1 MKKALIIAAGTVE
14 SVDCSGA
21 DCIIAA
27 DGGYDAAERL
37 GIKCDLFVGDMDS
50 VKTKVG
56 CETVLLNAEKDFTD
70 TECAIEEAVLRGYK
84 RIDIYGATGT
94 RLDHTLANIFMM
106 KKYLERGIDIRIID
120 EHNKM
125 RAIKGEN
132 VFHGIAGKTVSF
144 IPADSVVSGVTLE
157 GVKYPLFERDIEI
170 GTTLTVSN
178 IALSDPVTVRI
189 KKGTLIMILTKD

>member
-21 DCIIAA
+21 NYIIAA

-37 GIKCDLFVGDMDS
+37 GIGCDLFVGDMDS
-50 VKTKVG
+50 VKKEVG
-56 CETVLLNAEKDFTD
+56 CEAVLLNAEKDFTD
-70 TECAIEEAVLRGYK
+70 TECAIEEAVSRGYE

-106 KKYLERGIDIRIID
+106 KKYSDSGIDIRIID
-120 EHNKM
+120 SHNKM
-125 RAIKGEN
+125 RAIKGDN
-132 VFHGIAGKTVSF
+132 VFYGLSGKTVSF
-144 IPADSVVSGVTLE
+144 IPADTCVSGVTLS
-157 GVKYPLFERDIEI
+157 GFKYPLNDRDIEI

-178 IALSDPVTVRI
+178 IALSDPVTVKI